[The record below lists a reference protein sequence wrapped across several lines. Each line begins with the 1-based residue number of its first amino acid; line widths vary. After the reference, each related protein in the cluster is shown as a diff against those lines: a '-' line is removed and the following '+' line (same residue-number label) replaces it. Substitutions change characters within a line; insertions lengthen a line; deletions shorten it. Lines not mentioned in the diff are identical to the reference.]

1 MDIRVERMFHEA
13 KESPLGE
20 EFDFMKLLVIDDLEA
35 VGMIVA
41 EIAAQGGWQSMHCTQ
56 ADDIV
61 KLIRKEKIDII
72 LMDYFMPGRSGLDLT
87 TQIRA
92 EGLQLPVIFF
102 SGMASQIDRVKAAAL
117 GVVRI
122 LEKPLSIKELRKA
135 LADAGKDL
143 EAKPEA
149 EKGRANR

>member
-1 MDIRVERMFHEA
+1 MDIRVENRFHGWE
-13 KESPLGE
+13 EGLGKI
-20 EFDFMKLLVIDDLEA
+20 DPMKLLVIDDLEA

-56 ADDIV
+56 SDNIV
-61 KLIRKEKIDII
+61 ELIQKEKIDII

-87 TQIRA
+87 TQIREA
-92 EGLQLPVIFF
+92 KLQLPVIFF
-102 SGMASQIDRVKAAAL
+102 SGMASQIDRVKAAQL

-135 LADAGKDL
+135 LSDAGKDL
-143 EAKPEA
+143 ESKSVVSQ
-149 EKGRANR
+149 KK